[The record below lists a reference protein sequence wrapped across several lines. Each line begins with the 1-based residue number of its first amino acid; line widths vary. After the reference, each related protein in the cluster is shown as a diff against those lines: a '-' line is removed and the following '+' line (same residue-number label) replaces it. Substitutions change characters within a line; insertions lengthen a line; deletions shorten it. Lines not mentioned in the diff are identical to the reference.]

1 MTRLALAAGLLL
13 FAPLAWAQTG
23 EDAGE
28 GQDAGVVDAGTTA
41 GDGGSQGE
49 GGADRDNPEGDD
61 STGRVVTVCNF
72 SYECTRGFTCQDGRC
87 VWTRYRD
94 ATGGFCGGVSGVL
107 LLGGVFALTR
117 RRSSR

>member
-1 MTRLALAAGLLL
+1 MSRLALAAGLLL

-23 EDAGE
+23 EDGGAGD
-28 GQDAGVVDAGTTA
+28 DAGVVDAGTA

-49 GGADRDNPEGDD
+49 GGADRDNPEGND

-87 VWTRYRD
+87 TWTRYRD

-117 RRSSR
+117 RRPSR